1 MAFDF
6 YPEVGL
12 TRAEL
17 LDKLSANM
25 SEKRFQHVQNVA
37 TSCT

>member
-25 SEKRFQHVQNVA
+25 SGKRFQHVQKCC
-37 TSCT
+37 TSRT